1 MLALALVPLILS
13 LLTEVSAQSFG
24 FEDNLNEGSPCYAAL
39 EVRPS
44 FNGATLKKA
53 VPATLSWR

>member
-39 EVRPS
+39 EVGPF
-44 FNGATLKKA
+44 FNSATSMKA
-53 VPATLSWR
+53 VPAMLP